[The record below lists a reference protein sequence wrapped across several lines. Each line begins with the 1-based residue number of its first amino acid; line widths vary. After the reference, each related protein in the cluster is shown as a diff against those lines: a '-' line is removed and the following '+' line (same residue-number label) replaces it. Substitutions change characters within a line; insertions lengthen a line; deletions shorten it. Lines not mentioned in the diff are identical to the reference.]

1 MKNILIIFLLIL
13 AKTQIVYAWG
23 TAIRDSQ
30 RQPSESP
37 TYYLGDP
44 VFFSWDVNNTGWG
57 ASFKKAGIGIINS
70 SVGIS
75 WLDVQWVDE
84 AGDGYGGNEGIKSTT
99 VNVNTVGT
107 WYYSLWLGW
116 GGSVG
121 DNGRWYAGSAAWNEG
136 SSSFISSTFTVLE
149 IGNPTVQSAATQSS
163 SSINLS
169 WDRWNSKN
177 VMVVRKLTSASWTEP
192 TQGTPYSVGSTIGSG
207 TVIYNGS
214 GVSLTDMN
222 LLPGTGY
229 DYKFYSENYS
239 YYSAGATATATTAT
253 TSANDY
259 FRSRVSGIWN
269 DASTWESSPN
279 TTNWVTAALVP
290 GSSATAITIL
300 NGHNVTLDGNLTIS
314 SLTINSGGTFT
325 ASDATPRTL
334 TIAKSASGSSTTLAN
349 SGTWANGTGGSTV
362 VFSGAPSSG
371 DAIHVITGT
380 IAFQNIT
387 INKTGGS
394 SNVGASFGANSSV
407 SGTLEIG
414 AGGFVST
421 VPPTGFYGSNA
432 ILKFNQGTGA
442 NYNVEASDYT
452 WSTTVIPNYI
462 TISSGKVNLNSARTA
477 SGNLLIDGG
486 ELDLN
491 AGLTIQGNWTR
502 TGGTFTPNEQT
513 VTLSGA
519 NNSIISTSGA
529 AILYN
534 LMVSKTNGAT
544 VTAENGLTINN
555 NLTINSGASL
565 TVNGTLT
572 NNAGNTGIVIKSDA
586 TGTGSLKHSTED
598 VAATVERYIPGESND
613 WHLISSPVV
622 AQPISGG
629 NFADAGGYD
638 FYMWQESGSLWVNYK
653 NQSGGSGSAPFFD
666 IVNGSNNFNPGQGY
680 LVAYVAPN
688 TNAKSFTGNLN
699 NGDVP
704 VVLKYAGTGEYA
716 GSNFLGNPY
725 PSAIDW
731 YSADKAQ
738 FSNNFAAVYN
748 PLKSGG
754 AGFENIDGA
763 SDNAHIAAGQGFFVA
778 SKLSSNGQTFNFTN
792 AIREHG
798 GTFYKIDP
806 LVDKIELQ
814 LGNDEFYD
822 ETVIRLK
829 EATLVAQDRDDA
841 PKYFSYDVRVP
852 QLYSLSQDQ
861 AKLAI
866 NSIPSI
872 EETPSV
878 LLGYSIPSDGDYF
891 IRLSAMSGQME
902 QQGAYLEDLLTGVKV
917 NLRDQNTYSFSAQKD
932 GDPVRFKLTFS
943 TVGIDENNLDNFVV
957 YAHGKDIYISNTPSN
972 AQITLSTL
980 TGQVVMQRNAGGSG
994 LVTLNAASLPKGVY
1008 IVTVQGEGARVSRKV
1023 VL

>member
-23 TAIRDSQ
+23 MAIRDSQ

-75 WLDVQWVDE
+75 WLDIQWVDE

-121 DNGRWYAGSAAWNEG
+121 DNGRWYDGSAAWNEG

-169 WDRWNSKN
+169 WSRWNSKN

-192 TQGTPYSVGSTIGSG
+192 TQGTAYSVGNSIGSG
-207 TVIYNGS
+207 TVVYNGNGTS
-214 GVSLTDMN
+214 FTDIN
-222 LLPGTGY
+222 LLPATGY

-239 YYSAGATATATTAT
+239 YYSDGVIASATTAT

-259 FRSRVSGIWN
+259 FRSRVTGNWSES
-269 DASTWESSPN
+269 STWESSPN
-279 TTNWVTAALVP
+279 NSNWVTAALIP
-290 GSSATAITIL
+290 GSSAKAITIL
-300 NGHNVTLDGNLTIS
+300 NDHNVTLDGNVTIA

-325 ASDATPRTL
+325 ASDASPRTL

-349 SGTWANGTGGSTV
+349 NGTWANGTGGSTV

-534 LMVSKTNGAT
+534 LMVSKTNGAS

-572 NNAGNTGIVIKSDA
+572 NNAGHTGIVIKSDA
-586 TGTGSLKHSTED
+586 TGTGSLITSNG
-598 VAATVERYIPGESND
+598 VGATVERYVAGD
-613 WHLISSPVV
+613 WSSATSGWHQISSPVA
-622 AQPISGG
+622 AQALSAFETSGTNNG
-629 NFADAGGYD
+629 YDLYGWDEPTNTWKNYKDAG
-638 FYMWQESGSLWVNYK
+638 FATWN
-653 NQSGGSGSAPFFD
+653 GSA
-666 IVNGSNNFNPGQGY
+666 NFNVGQGY
-680 LVAYVAPN
+680 MISYEAN
-688 TNAKSFTGNLN
+688 QTKTFTGALNVSNVTRNDLSNTGGFWYTGWHLVGNSFSSAVQWN
-699 NGDVP
+699 NGSWALTDV
-704 VVLKYAGTGEYA
+704 AGTCKIWNSASKSYSDIAANGII
-716 GSNFLGNPY
+716 
-725 PSAIDW
+725 PSAQGFMIKVADATNSITIPASARVHNSTNW
-731 YSADKAQ
+731 Y
-738 FSNNFAAVYN
+738 
-748 PLKSGG
+748 KSGNQTEK
-754 AGFENIDGA
+754 FFL
-763 SDNAHIAAGQGFFVA
+763 IAAEQSGLSAQESQILVNPDATPEYDFDFDSHFLAGYAPQFYSIA
-778 SKLSSNGQTFNFTN
+778 GDIKLSTN
-792 AIREHG
+792 TLPSLPDDAIIPFG
-798 GTFYKIDP
+798 FVK
-806 LVDKIELQ
+806 
-814 LGNDEFYD
+814 N
-822 ETVIRLK
+822 
-829 EATLVAQDRDDA
+829 EATQ
-841 PKYFSYDVRVP
+841 FNITM
-852 QLYSLSQDQ
+852 QEQ
-861 AKLAI
+861 I
-866 NSIPSI
+866 N
-872 EETPSV
+872 
-878 LLGYSIPSDGDYF
+878 GYIV
-891 IRLSAMSGQME
+891 
-902 QQGAYLEDLLTGVKV
+902 YLNDLLTGVEH
-917 NLRDQNTYSFSAQKD
+917 NLTDQPVYSFTSAE
-932 GDPVRFKLTFS
+932 GDDPNRFLLYFAPVSVNKPAQGNAY
-943 TVGIDENNLDNFVV
+943 GIYS
-957 YAHGKDIYISNTPSN
+957 YAGQVYISNTPSN